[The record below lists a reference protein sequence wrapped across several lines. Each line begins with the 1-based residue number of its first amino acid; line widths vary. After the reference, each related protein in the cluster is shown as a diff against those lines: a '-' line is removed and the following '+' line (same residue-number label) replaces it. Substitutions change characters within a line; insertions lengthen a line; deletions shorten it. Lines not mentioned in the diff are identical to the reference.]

1 MNFFENS
8 KRVFNYLLGLWCI
21 TLGIGFSIK
30 SNLGS
35 TPVSSIPYTL
45 NLVWGIEIGVATF
58 MFHVLL
64 VLIELVVLRKDFKA
78 KHFLQVFAGVLF
90 GYFTSFSVGLMS
102 FIPDPTNIVYS
113 LILTVLSIFAVAF
126 GLFLYVPTSIIP
138 LSVDGVTQ
146 ALAIGLNKDF
156 SKTKIAYDITL
167 VVISLVLCYVF
178 LGVVG
183 GSVGI
188 GTILSAI
195 FVGIVLRYIYKL
207 NSYLT
212 GKTLDFKQ
220 M

>member
-8 KRVFNYLLGLWCI
+8 KRVINYILGLWCI

-35 TPVSSIPYTL
+35 TPVSSVPYTL
-45 NLVWGIEIGVATF
+45 NLIWGIEIGVATF
-58 MFHVLL
+58 IFHVIL

-126 GLFLYVPTSIIP
+126 ALFLYVPIYFRTFCNDCRNCI
-138 LSVDGVTQ
+138 
-146 ALAIGLNKDF
+146 F
-156 SKTKIAYDITL
+156 
-167 VVISLVLCYVF
+167 F
-178 LGVVG
+178 LGL
-183 GSVGI
+183 I
-188 GTILSAI
+188 
-195 FVGIVLRYIYKL
+195 
-207 NSYLT
+207 
-212 GKTLDFKQ
+212 
-220 M
+220 